1 MNAFPSYSVTF
12 EQRKVLGSG
21 ITYSSSMILGQILK
35 LLLFECLTL
44 NLDPDK
50 NLTTILLPICC
61 ALVGEAEGAPGG
73 FIRRTK
79 LELLDHMRQF

>member
-1 MNAFPSYSVTF
+1 MEVS
-12 EQRKVLGSG
+12 
-21 ITYSSSMILGQILK
+21 IILGKIEELGILITK

-44 NLDPDK
+44 NSDPDK

-61 ALVGEAEGAPGG
+61 AHVGEAEGAPGG